1 MTTETV
7 RDLDEAT
14 LDRVV
19 DAHTRTV
26 DALAGYK
33 TMVREAEPGFRST
46 AERFR
51 DLHRKH
57 AEELAAIV
65 EANGREADEDGSYM
79 ATVNRAVVKT
89 RSIFDVIDTNVMK
102 AVRDGEAHVIEA
114 LQAVE
119 RERAPE
125 PLVAS
130 VRRMRE
136 ELETLLR
143 EAPAQN
149 A

>member
-7 RDLDEAT
+7 RDLEEST
-14 LDRVV
+14 LERVI
-19 DAHTRTV
+19 DAHTRSV

-51 DLHRKH
+51 DLHKKH
-57 AEELAAIV
+57 AEELAEIIK
-65 EANGREADEDGSYM
+65 ANGRDADDDGSYM
-79 ATVNRAVVKT
+79 AMVNRAVVKT
-89 RSIFDVIDTNVMK
+89 RSIFDFIDTNVMK
-102 AVRDGEAHVIEA
+102 AIRDGEARVIEA

-119 RERAPE
+119 RERSPE
-125 PLVAS
+125 PLVVT

-143 EAPAQN
+143 NAPAQN
-149 A
+149 S